1 MNTNPPTTTPS
12 PGRLLRLPGIE
23 ALTGLKK
30 STIYTH
36 MANKDDPFPA
46 PVRIGARAVAW
57 RESDW
62 PMNKARPGQPVTA
75 HHGPGC
81 LGGCYSCLL
90 VNWVW
95 PITWPKA

>member
-1 MNTNPPTTTPS
+1 MNTNPPTTSPS

-57 RESDW
+57 RESDVLTW
-62 PMNKARPGQPVTA
+62 IAARTEARPQG
-75 HHGPGC
+75 
-81 LGGCYSCLL
+81 SD
-90 VNWVW
+90 
-95 PITWPKA
+95 K

>member
-1 MNTNPPTTTPS
+1 MNTNPPTTPPS

-57 RESDW
+57 RESDVLAW
-62 PMNKARPGQPVTA
+62 IAARTEARPQG
-75 HHGPGC
+75 
-81 LGGCYSCLL
+81 S
-90 VNWVW
+90 N
-95 PITWPKA
+95 K